1 MSSLRNAVKRVTH
14 KERSQPRQ
22 RQHLGILE
30 KKSDYKQR
38 AVDYHRK
45 QDRIN
50 NLRTKASQR
59 NPDEFYFGMHNT
71 AVQDGKHQ
79 KTEAARQAEFDAT
92 IGMDTIRLLKDQDL
106 RYIRLQKQK
115 DIRKAERL
123 QASMHLL
130 DSSSDATKQR
140 KHTVFVE
147 SAEEAKTF
155 NAAQHF
161 DTLPE
166 LMDRPF
172 NRPRLA
178 DLEQQFKIGVDGK
191 NDDDDDDDDNEADED
206 GDQEEVKTTAASMT
220 QRQLKV
226 EEKQA
231 RKRARRLAKAREQG
245 YREIQER
252 QARVEKLGKAEAH
265 LQTEKLVASK
275 GRKRKIKAA
284 EGGQPAVYKWR
295 RKRLN

>member
-38 AVDYHRK
+38 AVDYHKK
-45 QDRIN
+45 QNHIN
-50 NLRTKASQR
+50 TLRTKASQR
-59 NPDEFYFGMHNT
+59 NPDEFYFGMHKA
-71 AVQDGKHQ
+71 AVQDGRHE
-79 KTEAARQAEFDAT
+79 KTQAARQAEFDAT
-92 IGMDTIRLLKDQDL
+92 MGMETIRLLKDQDL
-106 RYIRLQKQK
+106 RYIRHQKQK
-115 DIRKAERL
+115 DVRQAERL
-123 QASMHLL
+123 QASLHLL
-130 DSSSDATKQR
+130 ESSGGATKRQPR

-147 SAEEAKTF
+147 SAEQAKTF

-178 DLEQQFKIGVDGK
+178 DLEQQLKIGVDDK
-191 NDDDDDDDDNEADED
+191 DSDDEG
-206 GDQEEVKTTAASMT
+206 GDKETNAATTTKPTTMT
-220 QRQLKV
+220 QQQLKA

-231 RKRARRLAKAREQG
+231 RKQARRLAKARERG

-265 LQTEKLVASK
+265 LQTEKLVAGK

-295 RKRLN
+295 RKRLS